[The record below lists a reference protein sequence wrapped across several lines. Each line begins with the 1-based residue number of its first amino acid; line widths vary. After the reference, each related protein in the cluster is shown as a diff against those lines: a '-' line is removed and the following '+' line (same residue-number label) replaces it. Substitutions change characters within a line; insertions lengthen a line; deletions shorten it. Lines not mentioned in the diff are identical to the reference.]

1 MCFFFC
7 RRLGSDGIREWDEES
22 WTRMEGGTKQEIQ
35 AADASG
41 LEDEDLETFGPT
53 WRLSL

>member
-1 MCFFFC
+1 
-7 RRLGSDGIREWDEES
+7 
-22 WTRMEGGTKQEIQ
+22 MEGGPKQEIQ

-41 LEDEDLETFGPT
+41 LEDVDLETFGPT